1 MGKIKQGILGGFK
14 GKVGTVIGAS
24 WNGIAYMRGLA
35 QSVKNPKTAAQLT
48 QRAFFKEVQDL
59 VGQLSDEQ
67 LAFLFP
73 NSVKGMSRRNL
84 LTKQLSAYPLETEEG
99 RHADLADII
108 SLGNAPTAD
117 LPDVTVTADNV
128 EDTDVLKM
136 QWDTDNDWRNQHA
149 EEYPTIF
156 VANVTQKK
164 IFLINSTTTVGASG
178 EAGFTVPLAA
188 YGEASD
194 QFNGFMLSSGKKIVL
209 VGFGTMGVV
218 ERPARQRRNP
228 RTGKQN

>member
-35 QSVKNPKTAAQLT
+35 QSIKNPQTEAQLK
-48 QRAFFKEVQDL
+48 QRSFFKEVQDL

-84 LTKQLSAYPLETEEG
+84 LTKQLSAYPIETEEG
-99 RHADLADII
+99 KHADLADIV

-117 LPDVTVTADNV
+117 LPDVSIVASRSAVTIS
-128 EDTDVLKM
+128 
-136 QWDTDNDWRNQHA
+136 WDADNDWRSQHA
-149 EEYPTIF
+149 DEYPTICVF
-156 VANVTQKK
+156 NVTQKK
-164 IFLINSTTTVGASG
+164 IFLVHSTVTVGASG
-178 EAGFTVPLAA
+178 SQSFSLESNAFGL
-188 YGEASD
+188 GSSE
-194 QFNGFMLSSGKKIVL
+194 FNGFILSTGATTAPR
-209 VGFGTMGVV
+209 FCGTLGVIN
-218 ERPARQRRNP
+218 RPARQRRNP
-228 RTGKQN
+228 RTGK

>member
-35 QSVKNPKTAAQLT
+35 QSHKNPKTAAQLQ
-48 QRAFFKEVQDL
+48 QRTFFKEVQEL

-84 LTKQLSAYPLETEEG
+84 LTKQLSAYPIETEEG
-99 RHADLADII
+99 KHADLADIV

-117 LPDVTVTADNV
+117 LPDVSIVASRSAVTIS
-128 EDTDVLKM
+128 
-136 QWDTDNDWRNQHA
+136 WDADNDWRTQHGD
-149 EEYPTIF
+149 EYPTIC
-156 VANVTQKK
+156 VINVTRKK
-164 IFLINSTTTVGASG
+164 IFLVHSTVTVGASG
-178 EAGFTVPLAA
+178 VQSFSVE
-188 YGEASD
+188 SD
-194 QFNGFMLSSGKKIVL
+194 AFGIGSSEFNGFMLSTGATTAPHF
-209 VGFGTMGVV
+209 FGTLGVIN
-218 ERPARQRRNP
+218 RPARQRRNP
-228 RTGKQN
+228 RTGK

>member
-35 QSVKNPKTAAQLT
+35 QSHKNPKTAAQLK

-67 LAFLFP
+67 LVFLYP

-84 LTKQLSAYPLETEEG
+84 LTKQLSDYPIETEEG
-99 RHADLADII
+99 KHADLADII

-117 LPDVTVTADNV
+117 LPDVSIVASRSAVTISWNA
-128 EDTDVLKM
+128 
-136 QWDTDNDWRNQHA
+136 DNDWRSQHA
-149 EEYPTIF
+149 DEYPTICVF
-156 VANVTQKK
+156 NVTQKK
-164 IFLINSTTTVGASG
+164 IFLVHSTVTVGASG
-178 EAGFTVPLAA
+178 SQSFSVE
-188 YGEASD
+188 SD
-194 QFNGFMLSSGKKIVL
+194 AFGIGSSEFNGFMLSTGATTAPHF
-209 VGFGTMGVV
+209 FGTLGVIN
-218 ERPARQRRNP
+218 RPARQRRNP
-228 RTGKQN
+228 RTGK

>member
-35 QSVKNPKTAAQLT
+35 QSIKNPQTEAQLK
-48 QRAFFKEVQDL
+48 QRSFFKEVQDL

-84 LTKQLSAYPLETEEG
+84 LTKQLSAYPIETEEG
-99 RHADLADII
+99 KHADLADII

-117 LPDVTVTADNV
+117 LPDVTITASRSAVTIAWDADS
-128 EDTDVLKM
+128 
-136 QWDTDNDWRNQHA
+136 DWRSQHA
-149 EEYPTIF
+149 DEYPTICVF
-156 VANVTQKK
+156 NVTQKK
-164 IFLINSTTTVGASG
+164 IFLVHSTVTVGASG
-178 EAGFTVPLAA
+178 SQSFSVE
-188 YGEASD
+188 SD
-194 QFNGFMLSSGKKIVL
+194 AFGIGSSEFNGFMLSTGATTAPHF
-209 VGFGTMGVV
+209 FGTLGVIN
-218 ERPARQRRNP
+218 RPARQRRNP
-228 RTGKQN
+228 RTGK

>member
-35 QSVKNPKTAAQLT
+35 QSVKNPQTEAQLK
-48 QRAFFKEVQDL
+48 QRSFFKEVQDL

-84 LTKQLSAYPLETEEG
+84 LTKQLSAYPIETEEG
-99 RHADLADII
+99 KHADLADIV

-117 LPDVTVTADNV
+117 LPDVSIVASRSAVTISWNAD
-128 EDTDVLKM
+128 TA
-136 QWDTDNDWRNQHA
+136 WRSQHA
-149 EEYPTIF
+149 DEYPTICVF
-156 VANVTQKK
+156 NVTQKK
-164 IFLINSTTTVGASG
+164 IFLVHSTVTVGASG
-178 EAGFTVPLAA
+178 SQSFSVE
-188 YGEASD
+188 SD
-194 QFNGFMLSSGKKIVL
+194 AFGIGSSEFNGFMLSTGATTAPHF
-209 VGFGTMGVV
+209 FGTLGVIN
-218 ERPARQRRNP
+218 RPARQRRNP
-228 RTGKQN
+228 RTGK